1 MMALASMA
9 SRILTGALAV
19 TSPFVV
25 ATAQSLPP
33 EMTNTDPNKR
43 PVVTPQL
50 KALPQTPGWKT
61 AMLQGAADEQG
72 HRFLVPSLDVLQP
85 VAVILVPIESGD
97 DLSLKLF
104 KHNFE
109 KPLREASTGGAS
121 SAVLRTRTQGGMHI
135 QVASKGGVKGYQ
147 LVIMVGNEVKV
158 PTPSLF
164 VPVSHAGIPLG
175 GSNMRAAAPGT
186 AAGTAQQG
194 GNSTVLWLIAGSL
207 VVIVGLLVVIL
218 LRRGK
223 SAQTGAILLFG
234 LAASAL
240 SAPPLSAQETKPP
253 EPIDTGE
260 LLKQTEE
267 LLTEVLKETEK
278 YGKYVGMMEDFVKA
292 YEALTA
298 GDKDAWPEY
307 SPPGMPGI
315 PTACMSEVPSGVAKA
330 IGEVEWTDPACGQ
343 CFEDA
348 HKDIETTLQRFEK
361 LRRVHAQTEEVYKT
375 SVAFGD
381 GASKVGGIITTAGWM
396 KIRAGIKQEM
406 EKYYVVYDDKFE
418 ELKEALIESLGK
430 VAECEAK
437 YFNNADWYDRY
448 GFMFVNP
455 VVERHRR

>member
-1 MMALASMA
+1 MALSSMA
-9 SRILTGALAV
+9 SLVLTGALAV
-19 TSPFVV
+19 TCPFVV

-33 EMTNTDPNKR
+33 EMTNTGPNKR
-43 PVVTPQL
+43 PVVTPEL

-72 HRFLVPSLDVLQP
+72 HRFLVPKLDVLQP

-97 DLSLKLF
+97 DLTLKLF
-104 KHNFE
+104 KHDFK
-109 KPLREASTGGAS
+109 KPLREASTGGRS

-135 QVASKGGVKGYQ
+135 EVASKGGVKGYQ
-147 LVIMVGNEVKV
+147 LVIMVGDEVKI
-158 PTPSLF
+158 PAPSLF

-175 GSNMRAAAPGT
+175 GSNMKAAT
-186 AAGTAQQG
+186 AASVAGTTQQG
-194 GNSTVLWLIAGSL
+194 GNSPVLWLIAGSL
-207 VVIVGLLVVIL
+207 VVIVGLLVVML

-223 SAQTGAILLFG
+223 GAQHGAILLFG

-240 SAPPLSAQETKPP
+240 SAPALSAQETKPP
-253 EPIDTGE
+253 EPIDAGE

-278 YGKYVGMMEDFVKA
+278 YGKYVTMMEDFVKF

-298 GDKDAWPEY
+298 SDQDAWPEY
-307 SPPGMPGI
+307 SPAGMPGI
-315 PTACMSEVPSGVAKA
+315 PTACLSEIPAGVPKA
-330 IGEVEWTDPACGQ
+330 IGEVEWLGPCGE
-343 CFEDA
+343 CYEEA
-348 HKDIETTLQRFEK
+348 HKEIETTLQRFEK

-381 GASKVGGIITTAGWM
+381 GASKVGGIVTAAGWM
-396 KIRAGIKQEM
+396 KIRAGIKEEM
-406 EKYYVVYDDKFE
+406 EKYYVVYDDKLE
-418 ELKEALIESLGK
+418 ELTEALIESLKK

-437 YFNNADWYDRY
+437 HFKNLSWYDRY